1 MRSDDKVIKKKR
13 EKKGREEKERED
25 KRRAKIFYTG

>member
-25 KRRAKIFYTG
+25 KRRAEIFYTG